1 MDKHEILDYL
11 HAHKQEIEAKF
22 DITNIALFGSYAT
35 DTQHTQS
42 DIDLLV
48 DMKTNNYFT
57 LIAFENFL
65 RDALQK
71 KVDVGFL
78 DSMKS
83 FIKNSIKDDLIYV
96 K

>member
-1 MDKHEILDYL
+1 MDKYEILDYL
-11 HAHKQEIEAKF
+11 HRHKQEFETKF

-35 DTQHTQS
+35 GQEHSQS
-42 DIDLLV
+42 DIDLVV
-48 DMKTNNYFT
+48 DMKTNNYFK

-65 RDALQK
+65 HERLQK

-78 DSMKS
+78 GSMKS
-83 FIKNSIKDDLIYV
+83 FIKNSIEDDLIYV